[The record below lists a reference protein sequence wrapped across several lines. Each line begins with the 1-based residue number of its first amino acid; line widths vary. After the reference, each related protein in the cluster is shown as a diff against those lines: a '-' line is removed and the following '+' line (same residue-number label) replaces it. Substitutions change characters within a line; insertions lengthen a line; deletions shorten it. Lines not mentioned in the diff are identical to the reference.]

1 VPVLGIDY
9 AFARP
14 APRAIADAGY
24 SFVCRYL
31 SAHTA
36 LTHGKILLAPEAA
49 RLRAAGLDIVA
60 CYEQAADNALNGQAQ
75 GVADARVARQQA
87 LAAGMPDDRPI
98 YFSIGFDAGPA
109 QQPVIN
115 AYLDGVASVLG
126 RDRTGAYAGHPVLSR
141 LFDAGKITW
150 GWQTHAWSDG
160 RWEPRA
166 GLRQTHNGIS
176 VGGQSCD
183 RDEAVAVDFGQ
194 WGGPARASAAAG
206 GATYR
211 LWGRVRDPVW

>member
-1 VPVLGIDY
+1 
-9 AFARP
+9 
-14 APRAIADAGY
+14 
-24 SFVCRYL
+24 
-31 SAHTA
+31 
-36 LTHGKILLAPEAA
+36 
-49 RLRAAGLDIVA
+49 
-60 CYEQAADNALNGQAQ
+60 
-75 GVADARVARQQA
+75 
-87 LAAGMPDDRPI
+87 MPDDRPI

-183 RDEAVAVDFGQ
+183 RDEARRIGCGVGCEIRYGESRRF
-194 WGGPARASAAAG
+194 PAAAG
-206 GATYR
+206 SA
-211 LWGRVRDPVW
+211 GRAASSPVLD